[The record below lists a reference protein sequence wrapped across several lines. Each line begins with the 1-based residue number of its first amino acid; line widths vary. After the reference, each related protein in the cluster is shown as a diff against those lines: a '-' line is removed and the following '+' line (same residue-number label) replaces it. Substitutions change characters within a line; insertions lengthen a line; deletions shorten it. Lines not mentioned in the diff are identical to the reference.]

1 MVLLK
6 MHIIT
11 TKESDSPV
19 STIFIRAVILYF
31 VLMLTMRAMG
41 KRQLGQFQPYE
52 FVMVMLIANLVATP
66 MSDVATPL
74 LHGVLPVAAL
84 YIVHTL
90 LTLLCLRSDKMRALI
105 SGKPSLIISRG
116 VIQQQELRRLCLTL
130 SDVLE
135 GLRAAGILDVGEVD
149 TAVME
154 ANGTITA
161 FPKAQFRPV
170 SAGEMQVKTGYEGL
184 PMTLIM
190 DGRIQKHNLT
200 SAQLD
205 EAWLIRILSEHNLTE
220 ERVFLCSLDT
230 RGGMTVQDQDDRVL
244 RFQALPEDEVKW

>member
-1 MVLLK
+1 MVLPK

-11 TKESDSPV
+11 IKECDLQMA
-19 STIFIRAVILYF
+19 TILIRAILLYI
-31 VLMLTMRAMG
+31 VLMATMRAMG

-52 FVMVMLIANLVATP
+52 FVMVMLIANLVSTP

-90 LTLLCLRSDKMRALI
+90 ITLICLRSDRMRALI
-105 SGKPSLIISRG
+105 SGKPSLIISKG
-116 VIQQQELRRLCLTL
+116 VIQQKELKRLCLTL

-135 GLRAAGILDVGEVD
+135 GMRAAGILDINEVG

-161 FPKAQFRPV
+161 FPKSEFRPV
-170 SAGEMQVKTGYEGL
+170 NAGEMQVNPGYEGL
-184 PMTLIM
+184 PMVLIM

-205 EAWLIRILSEHNLTE
+205 EAWLQNTLSSRELIE
-220 ERVFLCSLDT
+220 EQVFLGSLDT
-230 RGGMTVQDQDDRVL
+230 QGRMTIQDRSGNVMQ
-244 RFQALPEDEVKW
+244 FQAMRADEVKW